1 MYEELKVAPEESEPR
16 ITVGELKSNPDLPT
30 PIYISPKL
38 RMILLIAIGLIV
50 IWLCITA
57 PNVPRL
63 IVLGA
68 TVSLILSFPV
78 RLLSRWIPRRISIL
92 IVIVSTILF
101 AILLLALIIPFAV
114 NEISEFAERLPD
126 TVSDL
131 EGVLREILTDFY
143 RRGIISDPPDAIIEN
158 LEETMF
164 SQAQE
169 IAETL
174 LNNLATTLTGTFNLL
189 ITMFGVIFIATYLLV
204 DIPRFRESFIRSF
217 APGYR
222 PDAAIL
228 WKTLGDSLS
237 RYLAGLSVSIAVQ
250 GLLVTIGLYFL
261 EVPYAVILGLWMSAT
276 AILPYVGAFI
286 GAIPA
291 VLIALTISWELA
303 LGTVVLYIAVN
314 QFDGN
319 FVTPRVQA
327 NAVRVHPL
335 LIFLAV
341 IAGSQMG
348 GALGAILAV
357 PTLAVIRVLSEFF
370 WVRLRVQGSQE
381 DTLLSAMR
389 NDLALERISNQTSTM
404 PSELNLTPRR
414 RRPKPRARTIV
425 TVPRTRS
432 KRRAAF

>member
-1 MYEELKVAPEESEPR
+1 M
-16 ITVGELKSNPDLPT
+16 
-30 PIYISPKL
+30 
-38 RMILLIAIGLIV
+38 
-50 IWLCITA
+50 
-57 PNVPRL
+57 
-63 IVLGA
+63 
-68 TVSLILSFPV
+68 
-78 RLLSRWIPRRISIL
+78 SIL
-92 IVIVSTILF
+92 VVVVSTILF

-114 NEISEFAERLPD
+114 NEISDFAERLPD
-126 TVSDL
+126 TVGDL
-131 EGVLREILTDFY
+131 EDVLREILFDFY
-143 RRGIISDPPDAIIEN
+143 RRGIISDPPDAIIDN

-189 ITMFGVIFIATYLLV
+189 ITMFGVIFIATYLLI

-222 PDAAIL
+222 PDAATL
-228 WKTLGDSLS
+228 WNTLGESLS

-250 GLLVTIGLYFL
+250 GILITIGLYII

-291 VLIALTISWELA
+291 VLIALTISWQLA
-303 LGTVVLYIAVN
+303 LGTVVLYIVVN

-348 GALGAILAV
+348 GAFGAILAV
-357 PTLAVIRVLSEFF
+357 PTLAVMRVLGEFF
-370 WVRLRVQGSQE
+370 WVRLRVRGAQE

-389 NDLALERISNQTSTM
+389 NDLALERISNQSA
-404 PSELNLTPRR
+404 PSSKAVHQASRR
-414 RRPKPRARTIV
+414 RSHPRQHKVV
-425 TVPRTRS
+425 TAPQVRM
-432 KRRAAF
+432 KRRAAS